1 MGKQVRNVIAVLVG
15 VVLGAFVNSMIIAFG
30 PGVIP
35 PPEGVDMSTAEGLAA
50 AMPLLEPRHFIMPF
64 LAHALGTL
72 VGVTIAYLVAASAK
86 QYIGYGIGVFF
97 LLGGI
102 VASVMIPAPLWFIV
116 LDLVFAYLPMAWLG
130 VHIGKRINLNLR
142 QHRDANN

>member
-1 MGKQVRNVIAVLVG
+1 MGKQVRNILAVLVG
-15 VVLGAFVNSMIIAFG
+15 IVLGAFVNSMIIAFG

-35 PPEGVDMSTAEGLAA
+35 PPEGVDMSSAEGLAA

-64 LAHALGTL
+64 IAHALGTL
-72 VGVTIAYLVAASAK
+72 VGVIAAYLIAASAK
-86 QYIGYGIGVFF
+86 HLIGYTIGVLF

-116 LDLVFAYLPMAWLG
+116 LDCVF
-130 VHIGKRINLNLR
+130 R
-142 QHRDANN
+142 